1 MLIIDD
7 VLLRMLGIS
16 LPVFDLLWTL
26 EQIQSYAF
34 RETYN
39 PEKIRNRI
47 KENRLLFE
55 FGELSRDEYEQGN
68 IDLLHQLK
76 MAERVGDMNLGM
88 RTDLLGSI

>member
-7 VLLRMLGIS
+7 VILRMLGIS
-16 LPVFDLLWTL
+16 LPVLDLLWTL
-26 EQIQSYAF
+26 EQIQNYAY

-55 FGELSRDEYEQGN
+55 FEELSREEYERAN
-68 IDLLHQLK
+68 IDLMHLLK

>member
-7 VLLRMLGIS
+7 VILRMLGIS
-16 LPVFDLLWTL
+16 IPVFDLLWTL

-34 RETYN
+34 REAYN

-55 FGELSRDEYEQGN
+55 FGELSRDEYERTN
-68 IDLLHQLK
+68 SDLMHQLRI
-76 MAERVGDMNLGM
+76 AERVGDMNLGR

>member
-7 VLLRMLGIS
+7 VLLRLLGIS

-26 EQIQSYAF
+26 EQIQNYAF

-76 MAERVGDMNLGM
+76 MAERVGDMNLAM

>member
-26 EQIQSYAF
+26 EQIQNYAF

-55 FGELSRDEYEQGN
+55 FGELSRDEYEQAN